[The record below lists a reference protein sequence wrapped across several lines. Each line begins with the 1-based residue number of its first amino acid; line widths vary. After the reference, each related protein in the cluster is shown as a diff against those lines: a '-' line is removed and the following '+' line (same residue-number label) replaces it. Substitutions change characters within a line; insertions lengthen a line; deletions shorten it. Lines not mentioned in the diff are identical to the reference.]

1 MRRRRLTEAALAGLG
16 IALILAALAADQG
29 WWDRH
34 FMPIFAIQRS
44 TLIAAERV
52 VRGLIALAGAALS
65 LVLRRPI
72 AAALSAATIGG
83 ALRILLAVVLAL
95 GTGELILRVH
105 PPHPHD
111 ADPLEQEPRRQPA
124 PWLGWEFLPPPP
136 AVADAATPPPP

>member
-72 AAALSAATIGG
+72 AAALSGATIGG
-83 ALRILLAVVLAL
+83 SLRILLSVVLAL
-95 GTGELILRVH
+95 GAGGLILRG
-105 PPHPHD
+105 PP
-111 ADPLEQEPRRQPA
+111 
-124 PWLGWEFLPPPP
+124 PPPP
-136 AVADAATPPPP
+136 AAQPPRPSPATPAPPV